1 MLNPR
6 TDTIVI
12 ATSSTGREFVLGY
25 LHVPNW
31 GDAASPVYA
40 RHVEDD
46 RPWSVW
52 PHAGIQ
58 VGDCR
63 HDELVVA
70 RRVFG
75 DSAPEGATIAT
86 REPSS
91 HDSRARALVGR
102 SIGYTSIVCAE
113 YTAGVASRLQRLC
126 DGDTY
131 DAQRE
136 VHEYWGTDDDGAE
149 WRVHLAGAPR

>member
-46 RPWSVW
+46 RPWDVW
-52 PHAGIQ
+52 PHSGIQ
-58 VGDCR
+58 VADCR
-63 HDELVVA
+63 HGELDAA
-70 RRVFG
+70 RRIFG
-75 DSAPEGATIAT
+75 DAVPEGAT
-86 REPSS
+86 
-91 HDSRARALVGR
+91 L
-102 SIGYTSIVCAE
+102 
-113 YTAGVASRLQRLC
+113 GVKDPA
-126 DGDTY
+126 
-131 DAQRE
+131 
-136 VHEYWGTDDDGAE
+136 
-149 WRVHLAGAPR
+149 